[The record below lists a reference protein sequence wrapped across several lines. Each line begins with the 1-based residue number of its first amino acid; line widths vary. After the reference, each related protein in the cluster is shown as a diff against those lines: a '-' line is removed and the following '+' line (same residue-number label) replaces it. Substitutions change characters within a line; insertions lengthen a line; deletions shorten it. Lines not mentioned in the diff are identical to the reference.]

1 MCIEPPRPC
10 DTPSSRPN
18 SSAMTLLGSAP
29 RDERV
34 AVRAVGGDQV
44 VLVAHRADG
53 ADDRRLLADREV
65 QEAADLRLRVHLA
78 RALLEA
84 ADEHHRLEPLARGVA
99 LGQLALRGPL
109 PLLLRHV
116 GHGLRTLARDPV
128 SPTRRP
134 HPPPGGSLPPA
145 CGRLNPRRASPVRSK
160 CSRASSRSR
169 SRSEE
174 TPRRRKR
181 LRSIDHRRATADQ
194 RDAGALL
201 VLARRR

>member
-1 MCIEPPRPC
+1 
-10 DTPSSRPN
+10 
-18 SSAMTLLGSAP
+18 MTLLGSAP

-34 AVRAVGGDQV
+34 AVRAVGRDQV

-116 GHGLRTLARDPV
+116 GHGSADV
-128 SPTRRP
+128 S
-134 HPPPGGSLPPA
+134 A
-145 CGRLNPRRASPVRSK
+145 
-160 CSRASSRSR
+160 
-169 SRSEE
+169 
-174 TPRRRKR
+174 
-181 LRSIDHRRATADQ
+181 
-194 RDAGALL
+194 
-201 VLARRR
+201 